1 MYSRAVTGRKREP
14 ILSPPFKTT
23 GDSEMKRE
31 SLLAVVILATATF
44 FAQPALTADIQHS
57 SAPPIPDL
65 SPSDA
70 TGTVGEGV
78 PAFKVLAGYHVDA
91 ASSQLPE
98 CRFLQ
103 FDNFGTLYISAPKH
117 GTITSFKLHPKKI
130 TGLHNMEFVD
140 GWLWYTSS
148 HGVYKGKVV
157 EDGSKLD
164 DMTTILPE

>member
-1 MYSRAVTGRKREP
+1 MYSRAVTGGKREP

-31 SLLAVVILATATF
+31 SHLAVVILATATF

-117 GTITSFKLHPKKI
+117 GTITSFKLQPDGTYKQIAVVVKVDPKKI

-148 HGVYKGKVV
+148 HGVYKGK
-157 EDGSKLD
+157 
-164 DMTTILPE
+164 